1 MTIKTQTQLESLIV
15 EIRMKI
21 SVREL
26 SKKWEKKKDSEG
38 EKKGRGIEKWI
49 VGQILKWHKI
59 EANKQ
64 DERGKERE
72 SFTSLV
78 DGQFVSDKHCH

>member
-38 EKKGRGIEKWI
+38 AKKGRGIEKWI